1 MGAQTPANL
10 LDTKRRRKRVLDL
23 RQEGH
28 TYREIAETLVEEFGP
43 DRLPSSWN
51 ASYVGQDLRRALQ
64 NAENDLEESAQ
75 DMLRLEL
82 RRLNELQKAFY
93 GEALQG
99 DTDAFDRVLKAMKRR
114 AKYLGLDEPD
124 EIRATVGTDPEVIE
138 TLLDALQEY
147 PEARQAVANA
157 LDSDE

>member
-1 MGAQTPANL
+1 MGAQRPENL

-28 TYREIAETLVEEFGP
+28 TYADIADKLEDEFGP
-43 DRLPSSWN
+43 DRLPRSWGR
-51 ASYVGQDLRRALQ
+51 SYVGQDLRRALQ
-64 NAENDLEESAQ
+64 NAENDLAESAQ

-82 RRLNELQKAFY
+82 RRLNELQQAFY
-93 GEALQG
+93 RDALQG

-124 EIRATVGTDPEVIE
+124 EIRATVGTDPEMIE

-157 LDSDE
+157 LDSDD